1 MFFSRMTLPAFS
13 ACTLLLVAG
22 CSPSAPMAP
31 SEGSGD
37 SSPVVAEER
46 AVTLQ
51 TPESAAPDAKT
62 PPETTPVSEPPSG
75 GGAPVESPLPE
86 VRAVNTA
93 ELDQIMEKTR
103 GKVTVLNFWAT
114 WCLPCVQEMP
124 DFVTLYN
131 ESDLESFA
139 LVSLS
144 IDDVAEV
151 SGAIPE
157 FQRTHK
163 MPFPIYVLNER
174 NDEALLKAV
183 RGKFNGMIPTTF
195 IYDKSGALVKMV
207 EGSVTLA
214 ELRELLKPLLAP
226 SA

>member
-1 MFFSRMTLPAFS
+1 MFFFRVTLPALS
-13 ACTLLLVAG
+13 ACTLFLVAG
-22 CSPSAPMAP
+22 CSPSAPIST
-31 SEGSGD
+31 SESSKD
-37 SSPVVAEER
+37 SSPVVTEER
-46 AVTLQ
+46 AVTL
-51 TPESAAPDAKT
+51 PAPKPAAPDA
-62 PPETTPVSEPPSG
+62 ETAPVSEPPSAG
-75 GGAPVESPLPE
+75 GTPVESPLPE

-183 RGKFNGMIPTTF
+183 RGKFNGMIPATF
-195 IYDKSGALVKMV
+195 VYDKSGALVKMV